1 MICGRGISVV
11 IEFESDILEEA
22 RRIGGNSLIVVE
34 AILCVRSLVSD
45 VVNELSRAGTAIAVT
60 GLFFEDIRDGFRRL
74 TVATVMGVVLEI
86 VIFR

>member
-1 MICGRGISVV
+1 LIFVN
-11 IEFESDILEEA
+11 EL
-22 RRIGGNSLIVVE
+22 RRIGTG
-34 AILCVRSLVSD
+34 
-45 VVNELSRAGTAIAVT
+45 IAVS